1 MAFGRASAGL
11 RSFFRGHGFKGQ
23 SMDCPTHQVTQRA
36 VDQAMAAQRHF
47 PAERF
52 GHDTGFEMHA
62 IVALHLHVGPW
73 QAGFDEFTDGFSVQ
87 RAFPYKMNGH
97 SNLPPGTRMSELLPQ
112 TPEPTDAS
120 LAASGRRVVEIEAQ
134 ALQHLATRIDGAFSD
149 ACKLILAS
157 KGRVVATGM
166 GKSGHIARKIAATFA
181 STGTPAFYVHP
192 GEAGHGD
199 LGMITD
205 ADVVMA
211 LSYSGESDEILTLLP
226 VLKRQG
232 NAVIAMTGKPQ
243 STLAR
248 ESDLHLDVSVP
259 AEACPLD
266 LAPTSSTTATLAMG
280 DALAVAL
287 LEARGFTADDF
298 ARSHPA
304 GSLGRRLLLHITDV
318 MHAGDDVP
326 RVRQEATLSEALVE
340 MSRKRLGMTAV
351 VDAENRLIGLF
362 TDGDLR
368 RTLDDAALDVRT
380 AMIADVMTR
389 GPKTIAADQL
399 AVEAARLM
407 ETYKISGLIVVDDD
421 GHAVGALNIHDLLR
435 ARVV

>member
-1 MAFGRASAGL
+1 MPQPSPL
-11 RSFFRGHGFKGQ
+11 T
-23 SMDCPTHQVTQRA
+23 P
-36 VDQAMAAQRHF
+36 
-47 PAERF
+47 
-52 GHDTGFEMHA
+52 
-62 IVALHLHVGPW
+62 
-73 QAGFDEFTDGFSVQ
+73 SVS
-87 RAFPYKMNGH
+87 P
-97 SNLPPGTRMSELLPQ
+97 
-112 TPEPTDAS
+112 AS
-120 LAASGRRVVEIEAQ
+120 LAASGRRVIEIEAR
-134 ALQHLATRIDGAFSD
+134 ALDALAARIDGSFSA
-149 ACKLILAS
+149 ACQAILAGR
-157 KGRVVATGM
+157 GRVVCTGM
-166 GKSGHIARKIAATFA
+166 GKSGHVARKIAATLA

-205 ADVVMA
+205 ADVVLA
-211 LSYSGESDEILTLLP
+211 LSYSGESDEVLMLLP

-232 NAVIAMTGKPQ
+232 NTVIGMTGRPQ

-266 LAPTSSTTATLAMG
+266 LAPTSSTTASLAMG

-287 LEARGFTADDF
+287 LDARGFTADDF

-326 RVRQEATLSEALVE
+326 RVDVGATLSQALVE

-351 VDAENRLIGLF
+351 VDGDGRLAGLF

-368 RTLDDAALDVRT
+368 RTLDNPALDVRT
-380 AMIADVMTR
+380 ARIADVMTR
-389 GPKTIAADQL
+389 QPKTIGADQL

-407 ETYKISGLIVVDDD
+407 ETHKISGLIVVDDEQRP
-421 GHAVGALNIHDLLR
+421 VGALNIHDLLR